1 MKEQF
6 DLRSLSAELFGL
18 SQKTVIALNEKGL
31 MAEVV
36 DQIEQNDTVT
46 CSGR

>member
-1 MKEQF
+1 MQNYMVYLK
-6 DLRSLSAELFGL
+6 
-18 SQKTVIALNEKGL
+18 KTVKALNEKGL